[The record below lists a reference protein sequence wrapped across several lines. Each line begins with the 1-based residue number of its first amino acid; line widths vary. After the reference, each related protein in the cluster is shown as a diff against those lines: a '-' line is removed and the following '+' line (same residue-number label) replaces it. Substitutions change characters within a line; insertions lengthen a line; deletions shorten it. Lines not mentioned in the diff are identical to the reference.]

1 MQMAEV
7 LINCFPE
14 TPLGIISLSNTEE
27 KLDKKRIEI
36 GTSILTAKGLTKI
49 YLEIVLILKT
59 ICYKF

>member
-14 TPLGIISLSNTEE
+14 TPRGIISLSNTQE
-27 KLDKKRIEI
+27 KSDRKRIEI

-49 YLEIVLILKT
+49 
-59 ICYKF
+59 